1 MRIFDQVKDVV
12 GGTAIFGEPYV
23 KDGLT
28 VIPTVK
34 VSVGAGGGGDGAG
47 AERPGGSGFGLDARP
62 VGALIIRGEEVSW
75 LPAIDVNRIVM
86 MSQLLALIAILSW
99 RSVAMARGKRR

>member
-1 MRIFDQVKDVV
+1 VRIFDQVKDVV

-34 VSVGAGGGGDGAG
+34 VSVGAGGGGEGNG

-62 VGALIIRGEEVSW
+62 VGALVIRGEEVSW
-75 LPAIDVNRIVM
+75 VPTIDVNRIILVG
-86 MSQLLALIAILSW
+86 QLLAIIAVLSW
-99 RSVAMARGKRR
+99 RSVAMSRGRRR